1 MKLSDLLI
9 QLTTITDWSLPPEED
24 RLSIARS
31 FAASM
36 EDFHRRMSELDSDED
51 IDLDSSNS
59 GSELHVTYLSKKF
72 TIFLSWLYCQV
83 VHCHQLEVIGFTIF
97 RIHNLF
103 RRLTY

>member
-1 MKLSDLLI
+1 MIGGETEAQMTLADLI
-9 QLTTITDWSLPPEED
+9 QLTTIIDWSLPPEED

-36 EDFHRRMSELDSDED
+36 EDFHRRMSEVESDED

-72 TIFLSWLYCQV
+72 SMSMEPFFLV
-83 VHCHQLEVIGFTIF
+83 GFIA
-97 RIHNLF
+97 R
-103 RRLTY
+103 